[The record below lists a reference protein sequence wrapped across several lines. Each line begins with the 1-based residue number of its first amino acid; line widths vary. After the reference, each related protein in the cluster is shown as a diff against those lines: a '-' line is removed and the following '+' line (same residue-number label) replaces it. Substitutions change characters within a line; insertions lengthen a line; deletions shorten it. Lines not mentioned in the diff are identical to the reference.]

1 MATTALRTTIFILN
15 PNALRK
21 ALTEKSGIKLV
32 DARPAAEFAKG
43 HLPGAINLLWEDF
56 CESPT
61 CPVQPILHSP
71 GYWGSLCTERLQA
84 LAQELADRG
93 LSPEDRI
100 IVVGNGK
107 RDKGREGRI
116 AWMLAYMGAKNV
128 GLLDRG
134 LLEMEDLFT
143 LEAAADRGS
152 SATWTL
158 TLAENRRCT
167 MEDLAEIKAS
177 GESLY
182 LVDTRSHKEFIGDSY
197 DYQPRRGR
205 IPGSHLFAYDKLFQ
219 SDGSFISRET
229 YLSQLNQEARA
240 ANLVSY
246 CEVGVRA
253 ALYALLHEI
262 YTGAVM
268 RVYDG
273 SIMEWGTN
281 QELPVVTGEPA

>member
-1 MATTALRTTIFILN
+1 MKTTIFILTT
-15 PNALRK
+15 NALRT
-21 ALTEKSGIKLV
+21 ALAENSGLKIV
-32 DARPAAEFAKG
+32 DARPAADFAEG
-43 HLPGAINLLWEDF
+43 HLPGAVNLLWEDF
-56 CESPT
+56 CARPT
-61 CPVQPILHSP
+61 TAVQPILQSP
-71 GYWGSLCTERLQA
+71 GYWGSLSGDRLQG
-84 LAQELADRG
+84 LAQELEKRG
-93 LSPEDRI
+93 LSTEDRI
-100 IVVGNGK
+100 IVVGNGH

-116 AWMLAYMGAKNV
+116 AWMLAYMGAQNV

-134 LLEMEDLFT
+134 LAELKDLFT
-143 LEAAADRGS
+143 QDPTDYSAGS
-152 SATWTL
+152 AKWPL
-158 TLAENRRCT
+158 KLAENRRCT
-167 MEDLAEIKAS
+167 MADLAKIKAS

-219 SDGSFISRET
+219 EDGSFISRET
-229 YLSQLNQEARA
+229 YLSNLSREAQA
-240 ANLVSY
+240 DNLVSY

-253 ALYALLHEI
+253 ALYALLHEL
-262 YTGAVM
+262 YTGSIM